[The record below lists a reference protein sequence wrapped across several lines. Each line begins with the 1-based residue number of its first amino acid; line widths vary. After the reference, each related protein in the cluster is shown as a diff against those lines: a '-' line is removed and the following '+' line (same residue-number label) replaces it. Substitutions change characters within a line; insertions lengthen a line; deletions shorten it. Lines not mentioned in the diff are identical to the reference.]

1 MGDDDSLF
9 FVDNIVDVLSK
20 YDHTKKHYIGMFSET
35 IKSNYHMSFEMAYGG
50 AGYAL
55 SYPLVEALVAKLDE
69 CVERYHFIW
78 AGDQLQSACL
88 ADLGADF
95 IPEKGFHQ
103 VCHQYFT
110 CVNIQRFT
118 YSLIN

>member
-20 YDHTKKHYIGMFSET
+20 YDHTKKQYIGMFSET
-35 IKSNYHMSFEMAYGG
+35 IKSNHHMSFEMGYGG

-55 SYPLVEALVAKLDE
+55 SYHLVKALVTKLDE

-110 CVNIQRFT
+110 CLKFQRFT
-118 YSLIN
+118 YSSGL